1 MKLSIFLTT
10 AALCLSLLGE
20 VHADEA
26 SQAEEPT
33 HEVCLAEVAKAR
45 ALAEALPAGDPSRI
59 FALSDLRQALV
70 EDGNGEFD
78 DCVEL
83 AERATIEVNE
93 HRHVLRP
100 GETLDVSGDVSSSTR

>member
-1 MKLSIFLTT
+1 MKLPIILTS
-10 AALCLSLLGE
+10 AALCFSLQG
-20 VHADEA
+20 HARAAIA

-33 HEVCLAEVAKAR
+33 HKTCLEEVAKAR
-45 ALAEALPAGDPSRI
+45 ALAEALPIGDPSRI

-100 GETLDVSGDVSSSTR
+100 GETLDVSGGTR

>member
-1 MKLSIFLTT
+1 MKLSIILTT
-10 AALCLSLLGE
+10 TALCLSSQGQ
-20 VHADEA
+20 VHADMT

-33 HEVCLAEVAKAR
+33 HEACLAEVAKAR

-83 AERATIEVNE
+83 AERATVEVIE

-100 GETLDVSGDVSSSTR
+100 GETLDVSGGTR